1 MFYITDKSMDH
12 SLNSHLLDA
21 RKRFSWIS
29 KRESSMLPSAMQC
42 KVGIRPCMTTCL
54 SPDTVP
60 ENVPHEGSN
69 PTFDDWPNVN

>member
-29 KRESSMLPSAMQC
+29 SRELITMMLPSAMQC
-42 KVGIRPCMTTCL
+42 KVGIRPSMTTCL
-54 SPDTVP
+54 CPDTVP
-60 ENVPHEGSN
+60 EHVTHEGSN
-69 PTFDDWPNVN
+69 PTFDDW